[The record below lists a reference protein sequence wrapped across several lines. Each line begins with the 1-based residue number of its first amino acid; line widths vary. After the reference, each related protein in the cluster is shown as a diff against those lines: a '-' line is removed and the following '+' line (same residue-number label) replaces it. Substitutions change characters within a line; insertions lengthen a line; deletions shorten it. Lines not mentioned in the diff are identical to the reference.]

1 MPELLEDEED
11 VEWPAP
17 RHTQTGM
24 PIDQSRSSHG
34 MYSVSAKWVRKIL
47 RSEFVDFDALLAKY
61 PSSIVCT
68 DSAITDQSHIA
79 LEDGPANLSIKLDL
93 QYGNA

>member
-47 RSEFVDFDALLAKY
+47 RSEFVDFDALLAVGQI
-61 PSSIVCT
+61 PEFNCMHRQC
-68 DSAITDQSHIA
+68 DD
-79 LEDGPANLSIKLDL
+79 
-93 QYGNA
+93 